1 MSRAATLLSRVRSTW
16 RLLLKELSAFGVVG
30 GVCFIVDLG
39 LFQLLYAHAGM
50 GAVTS
55 KLVAT
60 LVSMTLAYV
69 GHRFWSFSHRAR
81 TGIRREY
88 SLFFVVNGVTLLLG
102 LLLVAAVRYRLDQ
115 DGALALQMTNI
126 VSIAIGT
133 VIRFLCYRRWVF
145 VAQDAPAAIAHR
157 EAALRRQEPPGPQPS
172 ARATA

>member
-1 MSRAATLLSRVRSTW
+1 MLLR
-16 RLLLKELSAFGVVG
+16 ELSAFGVVG
-30 GVCFIVDLG
+30 GVCFVVDLS
-39 LFQLLYAHAGM
+39 LFQLLYAHVGAGAM
-50 GAVTS
+50 TS

-81 TGIRREY
+81 TGLRREY
-88 SLFFVVNGVTLLLG
+88 TLFFVVNGVTLLLG
-102 LLLVAAVRYRLDQ
+102 LLLVGVVRYPLGQ
-115 DGALALQMTNI
+115 DGSLTLQVTNV

-157 EAALRRQEPPGPQPS
+157 AAVSRRRDIAEPQAGERTP
-172 ARATA
+172 A